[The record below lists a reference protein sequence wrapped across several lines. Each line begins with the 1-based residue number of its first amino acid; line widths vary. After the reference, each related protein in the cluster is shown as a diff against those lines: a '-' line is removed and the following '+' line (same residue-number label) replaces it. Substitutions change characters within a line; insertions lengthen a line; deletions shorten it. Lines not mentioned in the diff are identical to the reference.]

1 MMEPS
6 MTEEPEVLLDENDIG
21 EAGTRMNE
29 SPFML
34 VLGCNWASPES
45 DELVSVTKE
54 LTPMLGPD
62 EFVVLIETLPFISLA
77 TSPRLEH
84 ALPDTEV
91 QGWAPFI
98 AL

>member
-1 MMEPS
+1 MHHQHQS
-6 MTEEPEVLLDENDIG
+6 Q
-21 EAGTRMNE
+21 
-29 SPFML
+29 L
-34 VLGCNWASPES
+34 VMIHLKSSVSGPALGVNFVGCNWAPPES

>member
-29 SPFML
+29 SQFML
-34 VLGCNWASPES
+34 LLGCNWAPPES

>member
-1 MMEPS
+1 

-54 LTPMLGPD
+54 LAPMLGPD
-62 EFVVLIETLPFISLA
+62 EFVVLIGTLPFISLA

-91 QGWAPFI
+91 QGWVPFI